1 MYFRIQLFGGEEDL
15 LEQLAVVE
23 AVIRENSSV
32 QRGII
37 LSVVAS
43 LRTVDPY
50 CGPVKG
56 ERGGGTVRGRE
67 RGCSAVVVPKLTSDM
82 REKLPEKRR
91 GRENA

>member
-1 MYFRIQLFGGEEDL
+1 M

-23 AVIRENSSV
+23 AVIRENSSIQGGV
-32 QRGII
+32 IRP
-37 LSVVAS
+37 VVAS
-43 LRTVDPY
+43 FRTVDPY
-50 CGPVKG
+50 CGPIKG

-67 RGCSAVVVPKLTSDM
+67 RRCSAVVVPKLTSDM